1 VSARDRLAPT
11 RASLLGARRRLERVQ
26 KGAALTRRKRE
37 ALVAELFKLARP
49 AVDVRAQLT
58 ERASE
63 AAVPLADALAVHG
76 ISGLSAMAWPP
87 GDPRVEVRPAQVW
100 GLPVSDVI
108 GRPSLQRTLD
118 ARGLAPGDVG
128 IAVEEA
134 AHRYEQLAELLI
146 EAAPREQRV
155 RRLSEAVATTSR
167 RLRTLEQRIA
177 PTLLTQIV
185 GVRRDLDEREREER
199 LRLQRLVGKR
209 KRAAGDPQAA
219 APQPASSAPGPPA
232 SSRR

>member
-1 VSARDRLAPT
+1 MSARDRLAPT
-11 RASLLGARRRLERVQ
+11 RASLLGARRRLERVL

-49 AVDVRAQLT
+49 AVDVRQQLA
-58 ERASE
+58 ERAN
-63 AAVPLADALAVHG
+63 AAAEPLADALAMHG

-87 GDPRVEVRPAQVW
+87 GDPRVEVRPAHVW
-100 GLPVSDVI
+100 GLAVSDVTE
-108 GRPSLQRTLD
+108 RPVLQRTFD

-128 IAVEEA
+128 FAVEEA
-134 AHRYEQLAELLI
+134 ARRYEQFAELLI

-167 RLRTLEQRIA
+167 RLRTLEQRVA
-177 PTLLTQIV
+177 PTLQSQIV

-199 LRLQRLVGKR
+199 LRLQRLVAKR
-209 KRAAGDPQAA
+209 RG
-219 APQPASSAPGPPA
+219 GT
-232 SSRR
+232 

>member
-1 VSARDRLAPT
+1 MSARDRLAPT
-11 RASLLGARRRLERVQ
+11 RASLLGARRRLERVL

-49 AVDVRAQLT
+49 AVDVRQQLA
-58 ERASE
+58 EGANE
-63 AAVPLADALAVHG
+63 AAEALADALALHG

-100 GLPVSDVI
+100 GLAVSDVTE
-108 GRPSLQRTLD
+108 RPSLQRTLD

-128 IAVEEA
+128 FAVEEA
-134 AHRYEQLAELLI
+134 ARRYERFAELLI

-155 RRLSEAVATTSR
+155 RRLSDAVATTSR
-167 RLRTLEQRIA
+167 RLRTLEQRVA
-177 PTLLTQIV
+177 PALQSQIV
-185 GVRRDLDEREREER
+185 SVRRDLDEREREER

-209 KRAAGDPQAA
+209 RTTVG
-219 APQPASSAPGPPA
+219 
-232 SSRR
+232 SRQ